1 MTPSDSRPDY
11 GQPSENLTKEQS
23 QAILRGWLAWYAAI
37 GVDCAVGAESVN
49 HFAASAKPPP
59 AAPRSQNPNPERSL
73 PRQNRV
79 AIPSAS
85 QSMPVPPSP
94 APDTSTGSTRTRDL
108 PLPATA
114 NAVTEA
120 ERRALAA
127 ADLAQLRDAIT
138 GFELCG
144 LRATATHPVFGE
156 GIDQKPDVMI
166 IGEAP
171 GADED
176 RLGQPFVGQ
185 SGRLL
190 DRMLA
195 EVGLSRQHNI
205 FISNMVFWRPPGNRP
220 PTDLEVAMCQPF
232 MLRMIQLVK
241 PRVILAVGNTPSR
254 ALLGKKDGIVKL
266 RGKWVMDRNYGGE
279 QAIPTLAT
287 FHPAYLLRS
296 PGQKKFV
303 WQDLLTV
310 RIFLENSDIERDT
323 R

>member
-1 MTPSDSRPDY
+1 MTPSGSR
-11 GQPSENLTKEQS
+11 QHSETLSKEQS
-23 QAILRGWLAWYAAI
+23 QAILRGWLAWYEAI
-37 GVDCAVGAESVN
+37 GVDCAVGEESVN
-49 HFAASAKPPP
+49 HFAESAKRRP
-59 AAPRSQNPNPERSL
+59 AASPPQPQKFTVAPREL
-73 PRQNRV
+73 P
-79 AIPSAS
+79 ATA
-85 QSMPVPPSP
+85 
-94 APDTSTGSTRTRDL
+94 TEGGSKTRDL

-138 GFELCG
+138 GFDLCG
-144 LRATATHPVFGE
+144 LRATASNTVFGE
-156 GIDQKPDVMI
+156 GIDQEPDVMI

-266 RGKWVMDRNYGGE
+266 RGKWVMDRTYGGDH
-279 QAIPTLAT
+279 AIPTLAT

-296 PGQKKFV
+296 PGQKKLV
-303 WQDLLTV
+303 WQDVLTV
-310 RIFLENSDIERDT
+310 RIFLENSAREPNE
-323 R
+323 